1 MEIIHPLALIVSRNI
16 IPCLDVFIIEKKKET
31 RKWRGR
37 RQTFIAGANACRAI
51 KNLTDQYQM
60 AFAVADQY

>member
-16 IPCLDVFIIEKKKET
+16 IPCLDVLSLKKKET

-60 AFAVADQY
+60 AFEFADQY